1 MGSCLSSGRK
11 EDARMEEL
19 RHKVEGLPTK
29 KEREELVLHLLI
41 LFDEAKDTSRDS
53 ALANLA
59 FVIRLID
66 QSQ

>member
-1 MGSCLSSGRK
+1 MGSCSSSGRK